1 LGYPLPSIVNENT
14 FKNDLLEKLFSDESG
29 YRKHNKL
36 PFIEFNS
43 NYESDLNKFCLKI
56 EQRTYF
62 SSLFNKKLKGYCE
75 VNNFMFVDTFNF
87 FIEEKIINSKY
98 IDGKDHHIKM
108 NDILCI
114 DIYKNALS
122 KCINLINN

>member
-1 LGYPLPSIVNENT
+1 MNLSFLKDEKSQKQNT
-14 FKNDLLEKLFSDESG
+14 FKNYVKEKLFSDESG

-62 SSLFNKKLKGYCE
+62 SSLFNKKL
-75 VNNFMFVDTFNF
+75 
-87 FIEEKIINSKY
+87 
-98 IDGKDHHIKM
+98 
-108 NDILCI
+108 
-114 DIYKNALS
+114 
-122 KCINLINN
+122 NLQ